1 MVLARDLKAQPIS
14 KAQVEKEERPRTFAA
29 ESIALRTKRE
39 GKRQWHCDGIGI
51 PGMSTP
57 QLALYQTSIWC
68 HLIKTPVP
76 GGDIQHHESNG
87 TSANS
92 YNSQTKQA

>member
-1 MVLARDLKAQPIS
+1 MDVRCRKHCS
-14 KAQVEKEERPRTFAA
+14 KDKTRGEAA
-29 ESIALRTKRE
+29 MALRR
-39 GKRQWHCDGIGI
+39 RGIGI
-51 PGMSTP
+51 PGMSMP
-57 QLALYQTSIWC
+57 QLARYQTSIWC

-76 GGDIQHHESNG
+76 GGDIQHHESNE